1 MAPVTSPQHELPP
14 PHVYRCPLRWADM
27 DLLGHVNNVT
37 YVDYLQE
44 ARVDLLRALAKEAG
58 PEVGP
63 LPAVFV
69 ARHEVQ
75 YLSSLVFRPEPV
87 SVAMRVSE
95 VRAASYTLDS
105 EVYDDRDGERRT
117 YLRARSVLV
126 HVDAGTQQVRRIS
139 PAEKELLARHRG
151 PAHEER
157 LAPLLPDVA
166 VPPHASTYDVHVR
179 FSDVDPNQHVNNVKY
194 FEFFQEARVGLV
206 TRLSGVHFDDQGG
219 EKPSPLGS
227 RGLGLVVGRTDV
239 DYREPLVL
247 RAEPYALRTWVERV
261 GRSSFVIQGAVVEQ
275 GRVLTRGR
283 TVMVVIDQA
292 TGRSTPIPEE
302 NRAVLESR
310 QARGE

>member
-1 MAPVTSPQHELPP
+1 MSRVTDAAPDLPP

-44 ARVDLLRALAKEAG
+44 ARVDLLRALVAEAG
-58 PEVGP
+58 PEAGP

-75 YLSSLVFRPEPV
+75 YVSSLVFRPEPV
-87 SVAMRVSE
+87 SVAMQVSE

-105 EVYDDRDGERRT
+105 EVYDEHGGRRHT

-126 HVDAGTQQVRRIS
+126 HVDPATQQVRRIS
-139 PAEKELLARHRG
+139 PAEKALLGRHRG
-151 PAHEER
+151 PAHEQR
-157 LAPLLPDVA
+157 LGPLLQDVA

-179 FSDVDPNQHVNNVKY
+179 FSDVDPNRHVNNVTY
-194 FEFFQEARVGLV
+194 FEYFQEARVGLV

-219 EKPSPLGS
+219 EQPSPLGS

-247 RAEPYALRTWVERV
+247 RQEPYALHTWVERV
-261 GRSSFVIQGAVVEQ
+261 GRSSFVVQGAVVED
-275 GRVLTRGR
+275 GRVLSRGR

-292 TGRSTPIPEE
+292 TGRSTPIPDE

-310 QARGE
+310 EARGE

>member
-1 MAPVTSPQHELPP
+1 LRTTAARPCHPSVARVTDDAEVLPP

-27 DLLGHVNNVT
+27 DMLGHVNNVI

-44 ARVDLLRALAKEAG
+44 ARVDLLRALVRESG
-58 PEVGP
+58 PESGP
-63 LPAVFV
+63 FPAVYV

-87 SVAMRVSE
+87 NVALRVSE

-105 EVYDDRDGERRT
+105 EVYDERDGERHT

-126 HVDAGTQQVRRIS
+126 HVDPQTQQVRRIA
-139 PAEKELLARHRG
+139 PAEKRLLQRHGG
-151 PAHEER
+151 PTDEER
-157 LAPLLPDVA
+157 
-166 VPPHASTYDVHVR
+166 
-179 FSDVDPNQHVNNVKY
+179 NQHVNNVKY
-194 FEFFQEARVGLV
+194 FEYFQEARVGLV

-219 EKPSPLGS
+219 EGPSPLGA
-227 RGLGLVVGRTDV
+227 RGLGLVVGRVDV

-247 RAEPYALRTWVERV
+247 REEPYALRTWVERV
-261 GRSSFVIQGAVVEQ
+261 GRSSFVIQGAVIDR

-292 TGRSTPIPEE
+292 TGRSTPIPDE
-302 NRAVLESR
+302 NRAVLESP

>member
-1 MAPVTSPQHELPP
+1 MASVTDAAPEPPP

-44 ARVDLLRALAKEAG
+44 ARVDLLRALAQEAG
-58 PEVGP
+58 PDAGP

-105 EVYDDRDGERRT
+105 EVYDERDGERHT

-126 HVDAGTQQVRRIS
+126 HVDPATQQVRRID
-139 PAEKELLARHRG
+139 PAERELLGRHRG
-151 PAHEER
+151 PAQEQR
-157 LAPLLPDVA
+157 LAPLLEDVA
-166 VPPHASTYDVHVR
+166 VPPLASTYDVHVR
-179 FSDVDPNQHVNNVKY
+179 FSDVDPNQHVNNVTY
-194 FEFFQEARVGLV
+194 FEYFQEARVSLV
-206 TRLSGVHFDDQGG
+206 THLSGVHFDDQGG

-227 RGLGLVVGRTDV
+227 RGLGLVVGRVDV

-261 GRSSFVIQGAVVEQ
+261 GRSSFVIQGAVVED
-275 GRVLTRGR
+275 GRVLSRGR

-292 TGRSTPIPEE
+292 TGRSTPIPDE
-302 NRAVLESR
+302 NRAALESAT
-310 QARGE
+310 ARGE